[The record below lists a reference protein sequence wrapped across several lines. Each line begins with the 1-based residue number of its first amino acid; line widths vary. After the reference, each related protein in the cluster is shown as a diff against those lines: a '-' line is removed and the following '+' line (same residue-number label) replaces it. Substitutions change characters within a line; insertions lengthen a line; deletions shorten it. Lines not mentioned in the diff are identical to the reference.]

1 MPKENETLEIDSKE
15 NLGMRVKR
23 KRKNAHPVRKY
34 FARSGET
41 QQKCT
46 FCGWHTVEN
55 ATRMVQHIANRCAD
69 VPDAVRNEI
78 AGTMLDAEER
88 LQQSSFTNHNKKAIH
103 NYFRSIDN
111 DRKRCCVFCKWT
123 TVLNLTRM
131 RQHITQAC
139 HSVPTDIQQSFI
151 KQDYMDESECDTYC
165 IINVD
170 DGDRKGLQVVSSSAL
185 DASNNEGEQIQE
197 VVINAEDEYDT
208 KEEGALTFYEETVL
222 DTIAELNAAD
232 EDSVGP
238 TKLENEHTEVE
249 LLEGE
254 QVGEELE
261 HVELDEID
269 DLEYVHIPEGRYYTA
284 NKGNAEKRQLSAK
297 SSSKDEELDEPVAKR
312 RPEVKVVTSR
322 SLQQKSQS
330 SREEQIRKLRTR
342 FNVAEALRKS
352 ILVKKEPEKPLPTRS
367 TSMVPKNEKQQNDA
381 QPRPRSKT
389 SSSTPTTT
397 QQQQQPKSPQETKKP
412 MATSTPFEKP
422 ARRQQQEGDGAVAD
436 EPGSCH
442 SFGGG
447 HVYPQEAPRFVDH
460 KLQYTKAVISRPA
473 PAFEAT
479 AVVDGAFKKIKLSDY
494 RGKYLVFFFYPLD
507 FTFVCPT
514 EILAFSDRVNEFKKL
529 NAEVIAASIDS
540 HFTHLAWINTP
551 RKEGG
556 LGKINIPLVSDITHS
571 ISKDYGVFLDD
582 LGHTLR
588 GLFIIDDR
596 GVLRQITMNDLPVG
610 RSVDETLR
618 LVQAFQYTDKHGEV
632 CPAGWKPG
640 QDTIVPNPE
649 EKIKYF
655 EKNH

>member
-69 VPDAVRNEI
+69 VPDAVRSEI

-197 VVINAEDEYDT
+197 MVINAEDDYDT

-269 DLEYVHIPEGRYYTA
+269 DLEYVHIPEGRYYTV

-367 TSMVPKNEKQQNDA
+367 TSMVSKNEKQQNDA

-389 SSSTPTTT
+389 SSSTATTT

-412 MATSTPFEKP
+412 MATSTPFVKP
-422 ARRQQQEGDGAVAD
+422 ARQQQQV
-436 EPGSCH
+436 
-442 SFGGG
+442 
-447 HVYPQEAPRFVDH
+447 RFM
-460 KLQYTKAVISRPA
+460 
-473 PAFEAT
+473 
-479 AVVDGAFKKIKLSDY
+479 
-494 RGKYLVFFFYPLD
+494 FFFCL
-507 FTFVCPT
+507 
-514 EILAFSDRVNEFKKL
+514 LGNKL
-529 NAEVIAASIDS
+529 NNSLSIQV
-540 HFTHLAWINTP
+540 NTP
-551 RKEGG
+551 
-556 LGKINIPLVSDITHS
+556 
-571 ISKDYGVFLDD
+571 
-582 LGHTLR
+582 
-588 GLFIIDDR
+588 
-596 GVLRQITMNDLPVG
+596 
-610 RSVDETLR
+610 
-618 LVQAFQYTDKHGEV
+618 
-632 CPAGWKPG
+632 
-640 QDTIVPNPE
+640 
-649 EKIKYF
+649 
-655 EKNH
+655 